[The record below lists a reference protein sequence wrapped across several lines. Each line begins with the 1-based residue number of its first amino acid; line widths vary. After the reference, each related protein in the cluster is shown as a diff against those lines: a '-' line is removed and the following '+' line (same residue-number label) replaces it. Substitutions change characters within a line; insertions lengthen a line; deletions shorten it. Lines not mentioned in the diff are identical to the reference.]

1 MATKNKIKISNDFV
15 HSVITNNNALT
26 LKILFYI
33 ISNGKIQNDN
43 EYSSKAVL
51 ELGLL
56 KKTLNIDFK
65 TLRRNIQ
72 LIQKTLITIH
82 TDKKEIIDS
91 NIIHYAKYD
100 YKNQSLVCL
109 IYKDII
115 SYLIDLKNK
124 FTIIDLDNL
133 FQLQGKHSI
142 RLLLILETLSGYDY
156 AKNITYNL
164 YELNQLLGTNY
175 KTITEIERAVL
186 LPVKKELDQ
195 FSKLTFIYDLLYD
208 LDCSK
213 VGRKPLIGVKIYL
226 KDNKQRQLKMF

>member
-1 MATKNKIKISNDFV
+1 MATKNKIKLSNDFV

-33 ISNGKIQNDN
+33 ILNGKLENYS

-51 ELGLL
+51 DLGLL
-56 KKTLNIDFK
+56 KKTINTDFV

-72 LIQKTLITIH
+72 QIQKTLVTIYK
-82 TDKKEIIDS
+82 DKYTIIDS
-91 NIIHYAKYD
+91 TIIHYAKYD
-100 YKNQSLVCL
+100 YKNQTLMCL
-109 IYKDII
+109 IQKDVINH
-115 SYLIDLKNK
+115 LLELKNK

-142 RLLLILETLSGYDY
+142 RLLLILENLSGYDY
-156 AKNITYNL
+156 AKNITYNVL
-164 YELNQLLGTNY
+164 ELNQLFGTNY

-186 LPVKKELDQ
+186 IPVKKELDEY
-195 FSKLTFIYDLLYD
+195 SKLTFIYDLIYD

-213 VGRKPLIGVKIYL
+213 VGRKPLVAVKIYL

>member
-142 RLLLILETLSGYDY
+142 RLLLILENLNGYTY

-186 LPVKKELDQ
+186 LPVQKELDQ
-195 FSKLTFIYDLLYD
+195 YSKLTFIYDLLYD
-208 LDCSK
+208 LDCPK

-226 KDNKQRQLKMF
+226 KDNKTRQLKMF

>member
-1 MATKNKIKISNDFV
+1 MAKNKIKVSNDFV
-15 HSVITNNNALT
+15 HSVITNNNSLT

-33 ISNGKIQNDN
+33 ILNGKLENN
-43 EYSSKAVL
+43 SEYSSRSVL

-72 LIQKTLITIH
+72 LIQKTLITIN
-82 TDKKEIIDS
+82 TSNNQIIDS

-100 YKNQSLVCL
+100 YNTQTLICL
-109 IYKDII
+109 IHNDVIAH
-115 SYLIDLKNK
+115 LIELKNK

-133 FQLQGKHSI
+133 FNLEGKHTI
-142 RLLLILETLSGYDY
+142 RLLLVLENLSGYTY
-156 AKNITYNL
+156 AKNSTYNL
-164 YELNQLLGTNY
+164 SELNKLFGTKY
-175 KTITEIERAVL
+175 LSIREIERAVL
-186 LPVKKELDQ
+186 IPVQKELDHY
-195 FSKLTFIYDLLYD
+195 SKLTFIYDLLYD

>member
-1 MATKNKIKISNDFV
+1 MATKNKIKLSNDFV

-26 LKILFYI
+26 LKLLFYI
-33 ISNGKIQNDN
+33 ILNGKLENYT

-51 ELGLL
+51 DLRLL

-72 LIQKTLITIH
+72 QIQKTLITIYS
-82 TDKKEIIDS
+82 DDYNIIDS
-91 NIIHYAKYD
+91 TIIHYAKYD
-100 YKNQSLVCL
+100 YKNQTLMCL
-109 IYKDII
+109 IQNDVINH
-115 SYLIDLKNK
+115 LLELKNK

-142 RLLLILETLSGYDY
+142 RLLLILENLSGYNY

-164 YELNQLLGTNY
+164 LELNQLFGTNY
-175 KTITEIERAVL
+175 NSIREVERGVL
-186 LPVKKELDQ
+186 IPVKKELDQ
-195 FSKLTFIYDLLYD
+195 YSKLTFIYDLIYD
-208 LDCSK
+208 LDSPK
-213 VGRKPLIGVKIYL
+213 VGRKPLISVKIYL